1 MRTFNRHCA
10 GVKVTL
16 LKSESLFFYFS
27 RRFFLYR
34 VPTTV
39 AFVVSLL
46 TFLRTR

>member
-16 LKSESLFFYFS
+16 LKSESLSFS

-34 VPTTV
+34 VAV